1 VALCEDHNQEHP
13 PWKDCLHALGC
24 THNEFVGSAS
34 LTRSVCVPPR
44 RRVHPSRFSLCSTT
58 EAVGESFDRKAIQ
71 NDRKQPGLLSGSET
85 VAALPA
91 RAGVAADRSSQ
102 SAIEVRDPSPAMA
115 SGTTTSQS
123 LVSDSVLLMWCYRPG
138 QRPHQHKRPSFAS
151 ISMFDGSNVEDQIR
165 CDWVRSS
172 LALIAKL
179 DCRSIML
186 IFEEPP
192 FTSAQITR
200 TSTSKYWLFR
210 TDMRH
215 CGMVGQKASVSGHRL
230 KKS

>member
-1 VALCEDHNQEHP
+1 MLHP
-13 PWKDCLHALGC
+13 P
-24 THNEFVGSAS
+24 
-34 LTRSVCVPPR
+34 
-44 RRVHPSRFSLCSTT
+44 RFSLCSTT
-58 EAVGESFDRKAIQ
+58 GAVGESFDRKAIE
-71 NDRKQPGLLSGSET
+71 NDRKQTRLVSGSET

-91 RAGVAADRSSQ
+91 RAGVAADRSSE
-102 SAIEVRDPSPAMA
+102 SAIKVRDPSPAMA

-123 LVSDSVLLMWCYRPG
+123 LVSDSVLLRCYRSG
-138 QRPHQHKRPSFAS
+138 QRPHQHKGPSFAS

-200 TSTSKYWLFR
+200 TSTSRYWLFR

-215 CGMVGQKASVSGHRL
+215 CGMVGQKPSVSGHRL